1 LFNLKKIKDYFIF
14 PITKITG
21 SDMQSYSYLSKSIY
35 LEVAKLIIH
44 LKNKTTSFFLYKSY
58 RHWQAILFIPVIV
71 DLGKEKKRSIS
82 KTCIAV

>member
-1 LFNLKKIKDYFIF
+1 
-14 PITKITG
+14 
-21 SDMQSYSYLSKSIY
+21 MQSYLYLSKSIY

-71 DLGKEKKRSIS
+71 DLGKKRKEASAKRVS
-82 KTCIAV
+82 RYRVYYLFNLLRVHSHDA